1 MSSNPAPF
9 SRLRQPL
16 FATAAF
22 LIGATLPLEAASLVA
37 EADVLAFTD
46 RHCSTCHN
54 DVDKEGGLDL
64 TSLQYNPADPHNL
77 EQWVKVHDRVQT
89 GEMPPKE
96 KRRPEP
102 TELSQFVKNVST
114 SIVRS
119 EEQIVAQTGRATRRR
134 LNRMEYENA
143 LRDLLTA
150 PWLQVQGILPED
162 GESANFNKVSKAL
175 DVSFVHMQK
184 YVDAANTA
192 IRQVMATK
200 FVQPPTK
207 LTRYWARDSVQF
219 NSQDGNPD
227 RGRFPILGTGPDLP
241 ALTRTAPLTVGE
253 SDPAKRELEAM
264 AWTASHFQIGNNRPW
279 TNFLAPVTGR
289 YNLRF
294 KAYSIWVGPNGSRV
308 KGGVAPDA
316 LTDEKAIAQSYVPP
330 EWYRPNHADVSPG
343 RRSEP
348 IKVYTKTGG
357 RGEGFYGEVGRF
369 DVHPEPGVFD
379 LKDVWLPQG
388 GNIATDAVRFFRS
401 RPGFTAID
409 AYTNQFAQRDGVP
422 GVAFNWMEVEG
433 PLYDESTDAGYR
445 LLFGDLPLKRA
456 TSEKGGVALDLLGQ
470 SGGRGGRGGQAGQ
483 AQQGGESGVVGA
495 TTRNRVEVESANPMQ
510 DADRLV
516 RGFLARAYRRPVQEK
531 DVTLFTNLFKKWHE
545 EGLGFA
551 GSMLATYQ
559 AVLASP
565 GFVFLEEKP
574 GRLDDFALAD
584 RLAFFLWNAPP
595 DEALKARAAKGE
607 LRNPAVLRAET
618 ARLLSDSRSQRF
630 VNAFL
635 DYWLDVRRVD
645 ETSPDLSL
653 YNDYFID
660 DALKEAAL
668 DEPRLFFAEQLNAN
682 LPARTVVDA
691 DFAYLNDRLAEHYG
705 ITGVNGVEMRKVA
718 LPANSVRGGMMTTAI
733 VLKVTANGS
742 TTSPVLRGKWI
753 MERIVGYE
761 LPPPPAAVPAVEP
774 DVRGA
779 VTIRQ
784 QLDKHRADES
794 CAACHRKIDPPGFA
808 LESFDVMG
816 GYRTRYRALA
826 ASGQKPVTGFG
837 HNGWPLAFFYALPV
851 DPSGA
856 TADGREFK
864 DVREFKALLLQDEKQ
879 IARNVVKQLSIF
891 ATGAPV
897 RFSDRAKIEQILE
910 KTSASQYGVRSI
922 VEEIVQSEL
931 FLNK

>member
-1 MSSNPAPF
+1 MIASVLVSA
-9 SRLRQPL
+9 L
-16 FATAAF
+16 
-22 LIGATLPLEAASLVA
+22 TLLAHLPVRGASLAA
-37 EADVLAFTD
+37 ESEIRDFTD
-46 RHCSTCHN
+46 RHCSSCHN

-64 TSLQYNPADPHNL
+64 TALDFTPTDSNNFSL
-77 EQWVKVHDRVQT
+77 WVKMHDRVQH

-96 KRRPEP
+96 KKRPVASQMSGFLTNLSSSLIGSEQ
-102 TELSQFVKNVST
+102 ELLAKS
-114 SIVRS
+114 
-119 EEQIVAQTGRATRRR
+119 GRATRRR
-134 LNRMEYENA
+134 LNRSEYENA
-143 LRDLLTA
+143 LRDLLSA
-150 PWLQVQGILPED
+150 PWLQIQGILPED
-162 GESANFNKVSKAL
+162 GESSNFNKVSRAL

-184 YVDAANTA
+184 YVDAANGA
-192 IRQVMATK
+192 MRQVMATK
-200 FVQPPTK
+200 FVRPSTT
-207 LTRYWARDSVQF
+207 LTRYWARDAVSF
-219 NSQDGNPD
+219 SSQDGNPD
-227 RGRFPILGTGPDLP
+227 RGRFPVLGSGPDLP
-241 ALTRTAPLTVGE
+241 ALTRTAPLTVGD
-253 SDPAKRELEAM
+253 SDPVRREEEGM
-264 AWTASHFQIGNNRPW
+264 AFTASHFQIGNNYPW
-279 TNFLAPVTGR
+279 SFRAPVTGR

-294 KAYSIWVGPNGSRV
+294 KGHTVWVGPNGSRV
-308 KGGVAPDA
+308 KGVVPGDA
-316 LTDEKAIAQSYVPP
+316 LTDEKAIAQAYVAP

-348 IKVYTKTGG
+348 LKVYTKTGG
-357 RGEGFYGEVGRF
+357 RGEGYYGEVGRF
-369 DVHPEPGVFD
+369 DLHPEVGVYD

-409 AYTNQFAQRDGVP
+409 AYTNQLAQRDGVP
-422 GVAFNWMEVEG
+422 GVAFRWMEIEG

-456 TSEKGGVALDLLGQ
+456 MDPKGGVIIELLGQ
-470 SGGRGGRGGQAGQ
+470 GGGRGGRGGAPGQ
-483 AQQGGESGVVGA
+483 QNNANDGGAVLK
-495 TTRNRVEVESANPMQ
+495 TRVEVESANPLA
-510 DADRLV
+510 DADRLI
-516 RGFLARAYRRPVQEK
+516 RSFLAQAYRRPVQEK
-531 DVTLFTNLFKKWHE
+531 DVALFVGLFKKWHG

-551 GSMLATYQ
+551 GSLLACYQ

-565 GFVFLEEKP
+565 GFVYLDEKP

-584 RLAFFLWNAPP
+584 RLAFFLWNSPP
-595 DEALKARAAKGE
+595 DAALRDRAAKGE
-607 LRNPAVLRAET
+607 LHQPAVLRAET
-618 ARLLSDSRSQRF
+618 ARLLADSKSQRF

-635 DYWLDVRRVD
+635 DYWLEVRRMD
-645 ETSPDLSL
+645 ETSVDLSL
-653 YNDYFID
+653 YNDYFVD

-668 DEPRLFFAEQLNAN
+668 DEPRYFFAEQLRQN
-682 LPARTVVDA
+682 LPARTVVDS
-691 DFAYLNDRLAEHYG
+691 DFTYLNDRLAEHYKIG
-705 ITGVNGVEMRKVA
+705 GVEGVEMRKVA
-718 LPANSVRGGMMTTAI
+718 LPAGSVRGGMMTQAI

-794 CAACHRKIDPPGFA
+794 CAQCHRKIDPPGFA

-826 ASGQKPVTGFG
+826 AAGQKPATGFG
-837 HNGWPLAFFYALPV
+837 HNGWPLAFFHALPV

-856 TADGREFK
+856 MADGRTFN
-864 DVREFKALLLQDEKQ
+864 DVRDFKRLLLQDEAQ
-879 IARNVVKQLSIF
+879 IARNLVKQLSIF

-897 RFSDRAKIEQILE
+897 RFSDRERIEQILE
-910 KTSASQYGVRSI
+910 KTRASQFGVRSI
-922 VEEIVQSEL
+922 VDEIVQSEL